1 MSERHSMR
9 KIREV
14 LRLTYECGRSQREI
28 AEAVKISHGSVGEYL
43 KRAKDAGL
51 TWEIAEGLS
60 GAEAEARLFQQIGRN
75 EPSVRAPVDFAW
87 VHRELRRA
95 GVTLQLLWMVYKEA
109 ASQGPVP
116 VPART
121 YQYSRFC
128 ELYEAH
134 RKKVRPSMRQVHRAG
149 ERAFIDYSGK
159 KPRIYDPKTGEA
171 TEVELYVVVLGAS
184 NYTYATATLTQNLE
198 DFVDA
203 TVRSLEY
210 FGCVSEIL
218 VPDQLRSAVRRP
230 DWYEPEINRTFAD
243 MGKHYGCAIIPARP
257 RKPKDKAKVEVGVLV
272 VQRWILARLRNQRF
286 FSLEEL
292 NQAIA
297 VLVEELNTRP
307 FQKLEGTR
315 RSNFEALDR
324 PAMGPLPACR
334 YELARWRTASVNIDY
349 HVEHEGRLYSVPCE
363 LIREKVEIRA
373 TARLI
378 EVWHGDQ
385 RVASHMRSYGPKGTA
400 TTLPEHR
407 PRSHREFGEWPPER
421 LIGWAAQTGPATA
434 KVVEAILTRGPHP
447 ECGRRSCLGLMRM
460 AKVYGPLRLEAACD
474 RALHIRNPT
483 RKTVVAILKNGMDKV
498 PLGSEP
504 DAPVILHENIRGGGY
519 FDRGEDAN
527 EESEETDSHYLE
539 EERIAIM
546 MEPAHVPAE
555 DAGVAQAP
563 HQQATSEERLSQ
575 STASAPQM
583 AARPCPAVLASVEH
597 ARRALTRAPTR
608 ASGPDDPMRQVD
620 HEEDASTAPRA
631 PGGTT
636 IEAGDDT
643 NTTERINQRVYH

>member
-28 AEAVKISHGSVGEYL
+28 AETVNISHGSVGEYV
-43 KRAKDAGL
+43 KRARDAGL

-60 GAEAEARLFQQIGRN
+60 DAEVEERLFQQIGRN
-75 EPSVRAPVDFAW
+75 EPSARAPVDFAW

-95 GVTLQLLWMVYKEA
+95 GVTLQLLWMEYQEA
-109 ASQGPVP
+109 ASQGPGP
-116 VPART
+116 VRT

-128 ELYEAH
+128 ELYEAY
-134 RKKVRPSMRQVHRAG
+134 RKKLRPSMRQVHRAG

-171 TEVELYVVVLGAS
+171 IEVELYVAVLGAS
-184 NYTYATATLTQNLE
+184 NYTYATATLTQGLE

-203 TVRSLEY
+203 TVRALEY

-230 DWYEPEINRTFAD
+230 DWYEPEINRTFGD

-257 RKPKDKAKVEVGVLV
+257 RKPKDKAKAEVGVLV
-272 VQRWILARLRNQRF
+272 AQRWILARIRNQRF

-315 RSNFEALDR
+315 RSNFEAIDR
-324 PAMGPLPACR
+324 PAMRPLPACR
-334 YELARWRTASVNIDY
+334 YELARWRKAGVNIDY
-349 HVEHEGRLYSVPCE
+349 HIDYEGRFYSVPCE
-363 LIREKVEIRA
+363 LIGEKVEIRA

-378 EVWHGDQ
+378 EVWRGDQ
-385 RVASHMRSYGPKGTA
+385 RVACHMRSYGPKGTV

-421 LIGWAAQTGPATA
+421 LIGWAAQTGPAAA

-460 AKVYGPLRLEAACD
+460 AEVYGPQRLEAACC
-474 RALHIRNPT
+474 RALHIGNPT

-504 DAPVILHENIRGGGY
+504 AAPVIVHENIRGGAY
-519 FDRGEDAN
+519 FDRGEGA
-527 EESEETDSHYLE
+527 SEGDDEIESHYLE

-546 MEPAHVPAE
+546 MEPARVQVE
-555 DAGVAQAP
+555 DAGVAQTP
-563 HQQATSEERLSQ
+563 GPQATSGERLSQ
-575 STASAPQM
+575 SAASGAPV

-597 ARRALTRAPTR
+597 ARRALTRAPVWASR
-608 ASGPDDPMRQVD
+608 ADEPTRQVD
-620 HEEDASTAPRA
+620 HEGDASTAPRA
-631 PGGTT
+631 PGGMTT
-636 IEAGDDT
+636 EAGDDT
-643 NTTERINQRVYH
+643 NTTECINQRVYH